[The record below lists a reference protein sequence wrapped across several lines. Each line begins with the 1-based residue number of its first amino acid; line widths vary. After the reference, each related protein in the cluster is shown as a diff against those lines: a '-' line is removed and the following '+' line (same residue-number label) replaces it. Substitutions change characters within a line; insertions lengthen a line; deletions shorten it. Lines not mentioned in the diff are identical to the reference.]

1 MTLTFKTLSESSIR
15 MGLPTDWKALMCAQ
29 LVKPIKQTGT
39 SHCFSGEIEAKRNLF
54 FILMRFSTIMRT
66 IFTES
71 GLKTLSIKTGNV
83 LLGTFDV

>member
-54 FILMRFSTIMRT
+54 FVLMRFSTIMRT

-71 GLKTLSIKTGNV
+71 GLKDSQYKNG
-83 LLGTFDV
+83 

>member
-1 MTLTFKTLSESSIR
+1 MTLTFQTLSESSIR
-15 MGLPTDWKALMCAQ
+15 TGLPTDWKALMGAQ

-39 SHCFSGEIEAKRNLF
+39 SHCFRGEIEATCNLF